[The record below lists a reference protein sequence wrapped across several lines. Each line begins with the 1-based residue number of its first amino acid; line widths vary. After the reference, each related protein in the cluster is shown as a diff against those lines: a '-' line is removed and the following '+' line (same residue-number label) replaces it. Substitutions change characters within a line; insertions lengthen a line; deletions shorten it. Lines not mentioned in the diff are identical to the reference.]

1 MCGIV
6 GILALGGESTV
17 DRDLLCRMRD
27 TMVHRGPDGAGVWVS
42 ADRRVGLGH
51 RRLSILDLS
60 TAAAN
65 CRRRA
70 WVPRRPTTATQR

>member
-27 TMVHRGPDGAGVWVS
+27 TSRVMGPQSIASCRLEVAALVEVWIGVRAGK
-42 ADRRVGLGH
+42 
-51 RRLSILDLS
+51 
-60 TAAAN
+60 
-65 CRRRA
+65 
-70 WVPRRPTTATQR
+70 